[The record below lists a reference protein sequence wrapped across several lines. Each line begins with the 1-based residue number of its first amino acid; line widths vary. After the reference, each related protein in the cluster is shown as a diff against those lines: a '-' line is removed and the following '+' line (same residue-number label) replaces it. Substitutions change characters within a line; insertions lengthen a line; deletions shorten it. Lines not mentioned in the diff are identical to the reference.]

1 MSNQKK
7 GAGNKRKSK
16 SKTFYQVLTD
26 AVNYYV
32 ENGWDSQRS
41 LTEWSR
47 KLRVAASREM
57 PSDDAAK
64 KHLTSVYRRLVI
76 DGGALRDQPADGPKK
91 VTLDKLKPEFRKEL
105 DKRIF
110 ASANLIELNR
120 SQAVEKTLQR
130 FQGWVSSIP
139 PDGVSDFD
147 KRQHK
152 SIFGKSVQDID
163 FISRRVAIDQGHKLA
178 SNVKYLLSIQ
188 GGAIAFRW
196 HSNYRRPGY
205 NFRPDHKDRDDKI
218 YLVRG
223 SWAVEQGLIV
233 PVYGYY
239 DEITAAGEEVYC
251 SCQVF
256 PIYAPQKLP
265 IEFLT
270 EKGKREF
277 NRA

>member
-1 MSNQKK
+1 MKQNSKRA
-7 GAGNKRKSK
+7 AGRGKSK
-16 SKTFYQVLTD
+16 SFYQQLTE

-32 ENGWDSQRS
+32 DNGWDSQDS
-41 LTEWSR
+41 LIDWSR
-47 KLRVAASREM
+47 KLRVAASRQM
-57 PSDDAAK
+57 PDDDVAK

-110 ASANLIELNR
+110 ASANLIKLNHE
-120 SQAVEKTLQR
+120 QAIDKTLQR

-139 PDGVSDFD
+139 PDGISELD
-147 KRQHK
+147 KQEQK
-152 SIFGKSVQDID
+152 AKIKASLNDPD

-196 HSNYRRPGY
+196 HSNWRRPGY
-205 NFRPDHKDRDDKI
+205 GFRPEHKDRDDLV
-218 YLVRG
+218 YLVRD
-223 SWAVEQGLIV
+223 SWAVEQGLIK

-239 DEITAAGEEVYC
+239 DEITAAGEEVFC

-265 IEFLT
+265 VEFLT

-277 NRA
+277 NRV

>member
-16 SKTFYQVLTD
+16 TFYQVLTE

-32 ENGWDSQRS
+32 DNGWDSQRS
-41 LTEWSR
+41 LIEWSR

-57 PSDDAAK
+57 PDDDAAK

-76 DGGALRDQPADGPKK
+76 DGGALRDQPPDGPKK
-91 VTLDKLKPEFRKEL
+91 VTLDKLRPEFRKEL

-139 PDGVSDFD
+139 PDGVSELD
-147 KRQHK
+147 KNQQK
-152 SIFGKSVQDID
+152 AQIKASLNDPD
-163 FISRRVAIDQGHKLA
+163 FIARRVAIDQGHKLA
-178 SNVKYLLSIQ
+178 SNVKYLLSMQ

-196 HSNYRRPGY
+196 HSNWRRPGY
-205 NFRPDHKDRDDKI
+205 NYRDDHKHRDDNI

-223 SWAVEQGLIV
+223 SWAIEQGLIV
-233 PVYGYY
+233 PVHGFY

-277 NRA
+277 NRT

>member
-1 MSNQKK
+1 MSQTKK
-7 GAGNKRKSK
+7 RAGNKRKN
-16 SKTFYQVLTD
+16 KTFYQVLTE

-32 ENGWDSQRS
+32 DNGWDSQRS

-57 PSDDAAK
+57 PDDDAAR

-91 VTLDKLKPEFRKEL
+91 VTLDKIKPELRKEL

-110 ASANLIELNR
+110 ASANLIKLNR
-120 SQAVEKTLQR
+120 EQAIEKTLQR

-139 PDGVSDFD
+139 PDGVSELD
-147 KRQHK
+147 KTEQK
-152 SIFGKSVQDID
+152 AKIKASLNDPD

-196 HSNYRRPGY
+196 HSNWRRPGY
-205 NFRPDHKDRDDKI
+205 AFRPDHKERDDKI

-223 SWAVEQGLIV
+223 SWAVEQGLIA

-239 DEITAAGEEVYC
+239 DEITAAGEEVFC

-265 IEFLT
+265 DEFLT